1 MASLNRVTLIGNLGA
16 DPEVR
21 YTQNREAIATIRI
34 ATTETYK
41 DKSSGEKKDITE
53 WHRVVFFGRT
63 AEVVGEYLK
72 KGSPVYV
79 EGRIQT
85 RKWQD
90 KAGQDRYVVEILA
103 SEMKMLGSR
112 PSDDDAPEAVRG
124 KRTGNGKGKPATATG
139 PAFEAVPD
147 IEPF

>member
-21 YTQNREAIATIRI
+21 YTQNRDAIATIRI

-41 DKSSGEKKDITE
+41 DKSSGEKKEITE

-112 PSDDDAPEAVRG
+112 PSDGDVPEANNG
-124 KRTGNGKGKPATATG
+124 KRTGNGSAKPTVAAG
-139 PAFEAVPD
+139 PAFEDVPD
-147 IEPF
+147 MEPF

>member
-21 YTQNREAIATIRI
+21 YTQNSEAIATVRI

-41 DKSSGEKKDITE
+41 DKSSGERKEITE
-53 WHRVVFFGRT
+53 WHRIVFFNRL
-63 AEVVGEYLK
+63 AEIAGEYLK
-72 KGSPVYV
+72 KGSPIYV

-90 KAGQDRYVVEILA
+90 KAGQDRYVVEIIA
-103 SEMKMLGSR
+103 SELQMLGSR
-112 PSDDDAPEAVRG
+112 PSEKETPQSVQN
-124 KRTGNGKGKPATATG
+124 KQTTKGSSKTEGVNA
-139 PAFEAVPD
+139 PAFEDVPD

>member
-41 DKSSGEKKDITE
+41 DKSSGEKKEITE

-72 KGSPVYV
+72 KGSPVL
-79 EGRIQT
+79 RRRSHPDPQM
-85 RKWQD
+85 
-90 KAGQDRYVVEILA
+90 AGQR
-103 SEMKMLGSR
+103 GSGSLCR
-112 PSDDDAPEAVRG
+112 RNSRQRDEDARHSSSG
-124 KRTGNGKGKPATATG
+124 
-139 PAFEAVPD
+139 
-147 IEPF
+147 